1 MRKHYRRANRVQE
14 NSTGTPAKIEENT
27 IRDVT
32 GSVAGGMA
40 GCGAGSVAD
49 DRLAKPDA
57 TAPQAGR
64 DAHAEHD
71 ETGPLRAEMARQPS
85 DAAGPEPEPGKRLAP
100 ALDRIESILREWED
114 HGPASA
120 EFAKRITQVRKSFSN
135 VRETLAACPRS
146 PDDAQRHRWAH
157 EFRNKLVV
165 LQVVTTKIP
174 ALMGSPSS
182 HIQADMMESELAA
195 LDEDAGRWLRADNAT
210 DSPES
215 RDRPAKPSPA
225 SAAGTPLPGTP
236 LARAATPA
244 QPRVAPTST
253 APRLKVML
261 IDDESAIRG
270 HFAEMIGEM
279 GHDCIEAA
287 TAEEALRFLERRE
300 VDLILLDLH
309 MGDVSGLE
317 VLRHVNRDFGLR
329 SIPIVVMSAEDRVE
343 LIAECIAEGADDFL
357 VKPVHETIFR
367 ARVQSSLRKGQLRR
381 NERRL
386 HRQVVEAKQRADDLL
401 YRVFPYAIAEE
412 LRTGGSA
419 QPRGYDNVAVMFC
432 DIIGFT
438 EYCDRH
444 PPREVVGHLDRLFTA
459 YQRVA
464 DEHRVEKIKTIGDCV
479 MLTAGLLRR
488 FRNPVLSCLFAADA
502 MRKAAS
508 ELDGNWQVRI
518 GIHAGPVVAGLVGNH
533 YTFDVWGDTVNTAQ
547 RVEGVADAQGIAVS
561 EPAWAQVYEWCVGRS
576 MGMKRL
582 KGKQELEVFRFEGFR
597 EDAIGQLEKLP

>member
-1 MRKHYRRANRVQE
+1 MPDSIEDNTLR
-14 NSTGTPAKIEENT
+14 GTAEG
-27 IRDVT
+27 VT
-32 GSVAGGMA
+32 GGQ
-40 GCGAGSVAD
+40 
-49 DRLAKPDA
+49 LAKPDA
-57 TAPQAGR
+57 TAASAGR
-64 DAHAEHD
+64 FPEAADD
-71 ETGPLRAEMARQPS
+71 EKGPLRAEATRQPIP
-85 DAAGPEPEPGKRLAP
+85 AAEPELGKRLAQG
-100 ALDRIESILREWED
+100 LGRIESILREWED

-135 VRETLAACPRS
+135 ILGTLAAWPCS
-146 PDDAQRHRWAH
+146 PNDAQRYKWVH

-174 ALMGSPSS
+174 PLMGSPSS
-182 HIQADMMESELAA
+182 IVQADMMESELAA
-195 LDEDAGRWLRADNAT
+195 MDEDAGRWLRADNAT
-210 DSPES
+210 DAREP
-215 RDRPAKPSPA
+215 RVRPAIPLPA
-225 SAAGTPLPGTP
+225 SAATSPLAGTP
-236 LARAATPA
+236 LAGTPLAGTPLAGTAPPAPPPRAAPA
-244 QPRVAPTST
+244 ST
-253 APRLKVML
+253 AMRMKVML

-270 HFAEMIGEM
+270 HFAEIIGEM

-287 TAEEALRFLERRE
+287 TAEESLRFLERRE

-309 MGDVSGLE
+309 MGDVSGLD

-357 VKPVHETIFR
+357 VKPVHESIFR

-479 MLTAGLLRR
+479 MITAGLLRR
-488 FRNPVLSCLFAADA
+488 FRNPVLSCLFAADS

-547 RVEGVADAQGIAVS
+547 RVEGVADANGIAVS
-561 EPAWAQVYEWCVGRS
+561 EPAWAQVFEWCVGKS

-597 EDAIGQLEKLP
+597 EDAIGQLDTLH